1 MQHEKH
7 IKRAK
12 PKKRMSRTA
21 ILLTAIIVLVGAVV
35 GTTIAYLTQSV
46 EIKNTFTTAAV
57 TCEVHRNNGEFSVEN
72 TGSTSA
78 YIRAAIVANW
88 TDADGAIAASVPGG
102 YKYTLTLNETD
113 WVKGSDGYYYYKTP
127 VAAAGDPVLLITGFT
142 STVPSDKAYS
152 LSIEVVAS
160 AIQSNPAKAVTEA
173 WGVTVADD
181 GTISK

>member
-12 PKKRMSRTA
+12 PRKRMSRTA

-46 EIKNTFTTAAV
+46 EIKNTFKTAAV
-57 TCEVHRNNGEFSVEN
+57 TCEVERNYGEFSVKN
-72 TGSTSA
+72 TGTTAA

-88 TDADGAIAASVPGG
+88 TDTNGAIAASVPNG
-102 YKYTLTLNETD
+102 YSYTLKLNETD
-113 WVKGSDGYYYYKTP
+113 WVKGSDGYYYYKSP
-127 VAAAGDPVLLITGFT
+127 VASDASVLLITGFT
-142 STVPSDKAYS
+142 STVPSDKTYS

-160 AIQSNPAKAVTEA
+160 AIQSNPAKAVKEA

>member
-57 TCEVHRNNGEFSVEN
+57 TCEVDRDNGEFSVKN
-72 TGSTSA
+72 TGTTAA

-88 TDADGAIAASVPGG
+88 TDANGAIAASVPKD
-102 YKYTLTLNETD
+102 YSYTLTLNETD

-127 VAAAGDPVLLITGFT
+127 VAAGKSVLLITGFT
-142 STVPSDKAYS
+142 STVPSDKTYS